1 MDAGSEWVLTFP
13 RVLRWLFDKD
23 IWKLET
29 NHFRSRLNSLP
40 LSLRITLH
48 QKNKTRSSNTCKILW
63 KINFLSPSKSVTK
76 CCYCMT
82 HIVSSPTLGQGHW
95 KFPLTFC
102 GLLTVTVWKG
112 KKIKLWGFYTFS
124 NHFWPVFFLL
134 DMYCRWFRLY
144 LTNQVT
150 QKCKNL
156 DEKMYQSQIYNKIS
170 VKKMFILLFLAKP
183 MLNKAKVFNNQR
195 RNKASD

>member
-1 MDAGSEWVLTFP
+1 MLGVSGCWHFLGYYGDCLIKIFGN
-13 RVLRWLFDKD
+13 
-23 IWKLET
+23 WKLIISG
-29 NHFRSRLNSLP
+29 SRLNSLP

-124 NHFWPVFFLL
+124 NHFWPVFFCWICTVDGSGFTLQTRLL
-134 DMYCRWFRLY
+134 R
-144 LTNQVT
+144 
-150 QKCKNL
+150 
-156 DEKMYQSQIYNKIS
+156 S
-170 VKKMFILLFLAKP
+170 VKTLMKNVSKP
-183 MLNKAKVFNNQR
+183 NLQQDKRKKKVHSTFPCKANVE
-195 RNKASD
+195 